1 MGITVAVLP
10 AALTPGFRSGSGCRW
25 ANPVSTGLVPCAR
38 GPRVHGPCTVR
49 TGPRVH
55 GGQTPV
61 CTGYTVVPVLLLLCL
76 PFLAS
81 FSSTCTYLCLS
92 CLLCFVAIV
101 FQTLL
106 TRGPSS
112 VASAPRQVPGN
123 SLWLLVS
130 RPKEVVRA
138 LRWAV
143 FAVPPPSSQ

>member
-10 AALTPGFRSGSGCRW
+10 AALTPGSRSGSGCRW

-38 GPRVHGPCTVR
+38 D
-49 TGPRVH
+49 PRVH

-61 CTGYTVVPVLLLLCL
+61 CTGYTVVPVLFLLCL

-92 CLLCFVAIV
+92 CLLCFVAVV

-123 SLWLLVS
+123 SLSLFVS
-130 RPKEVVRA
+130 RPKELVRA
-138 LRWAV
+138 LSWAV